1 VYGASVTIAPAPAA
15 EGAPA
20 EQTLE
25 QFLAGV
31 EHRAYRF
38 ALYELWDREAALDAV
53 QDSMLRLT
61 ERYADRPSAEWP
73 AIFFT
78 ILRNRATDAK
88 RWRTWQRVRGLLR
101 GDRSGEE
108 DEDPFASI
116 PHPSAG
122 PDANA
127 ETRQRRE
134 RIEEALRALPAR
146 QRQVFLLRE
155 WQGLTGVETAHVL
168 GCSVGAVKQHHF
180 RALKALRASL
190 SEVWHDETR

>member
-1 VYGASVTIAPAPAA
+1 VYGAPVSVLPAPAA
-15 EGAPA
+15 QGAPA

-53 QDSMLRLT
+53 QDSMLRLI

-88 RWRTWQRVRGLLR
+88 RWRAWRRLRGLLR
-101 GDRSGEE
+101 GEQD
-108 DEDPFASI
+108 DDPFAAIAS
-116 PHPSAG
+116 PTDG
-122 PDANA
+122 PDTDA
-127 ETRQRRE
+127 EAQQRRAHV
-134 RIEEALRALPAR
+134 EEALKALPAR

-155 WQGLTGVETAHVL
+155 WQGLTAAETAQAL
-168 GCSVGAVKQHHF
+168 GCSIGAVKQHHF
-180 RALKALRASL
+180 RALKALREKL
-190 SEVWHDETR
+190 SEVWHGETR

>member
-1 VYGASVTIAPAPAA
+1 MSVLPAPAV
-15 EGAPA
+15 EGASTG
-20 EQTLE
+20 QTLG
-25 QFLAGV
+25 QFLASV

-88 RWRTWQRVRGLLR
+88 RWRAWRRVRGLLR
-101 GDRSGEE
+101 GDRYGEE
-108 DEDPFASI
+108 DDPLASI
-116 PHPSAG
+116 PSPVDG
-122 PDANA
+122 PDAGA
-127 ETRQRRE
+127 EARQQRE

-155 WQGLTGVETAHVL
+155 WQGLTAVETAQVL

-180 RALKALRASL
+180 RALKALRAKL
-190 SEVWHDETR
+190 SEVWHGETR

>member
-1 VYGASVTIAPAPAA
+1 MTVAPASAG

-61 ERYADRPSAEWP
+61 ERYAGRPSAEWP

-88 RWRTWQRVRGLLR
+88 RWRTWQRVRGLLG
-101 GDRSGEE
+101 GDRSTE
-108 DEDPFASI
+108 DDDPLASI
-116 PHPSAG
+116 PSPIGG
-122 PDANA
+122 PDAGA
-127 ETRQRRE
+127 EARQRRE
-134 RIEEALRALPAR
+134 RIEEALRTLPAR

-155 WQGLTGVETAHVL
+155 WQGLTAVETAQVL

-180 RALKALRASL
+180 RALKALRTRL

>member
-1 VYGASVTIAPAPAA
+1 MYGASVSVLPAPAV
-15 EGAPA
+15 EGASTD
-20 EQTLE
+20 QTLE
-25 QFLAGV
+25 QFLASV

-53 QDSMLRLT
+53 QDSMLRLM

-88 RWRTWQRVRGLLR
+88 RWRTWQRLRGLLR
-101 GDRSGEE
+101 GDRSGE
-108 DEDPFASI
+108 DDDPLASI
-116 PHPSAG
+116 ASPSLG
-122 PDANA
+122 PDDGAEAN
-127 ETRQRRE
+127 QRRE
-134 RIEEALRALPAR
+134 RIEEALASLPAR

-155 WQGLTGVETAHVL
+155 WQGLTAPETAQVL

-180 RALKALRASL
+180 RALKALRARL
-190 SEVWHDETR
+190 SEVWHGDAR